1 MRDIVSLEDA
11 WGEVAISYKLLPY
24 VEYFLRLLGC
34 ARHTLMRASYSV
46 INL

>member
-11 WGEVAISYKLLPY
+11 WGEVAICYKLLPY
-24 VEYFLRLLGC
+24 VVYFLRLFGY
-34 ARHTLMRASYSV
+34 ARQLMRASYSV